1 VSDIVKGFYA
11 ALNYEGNETIFNI
24 GSSRPVQLLAMVKA
38 IEKVTGK
45 TAIINWMPE
54 QPGDVKETFADT
66 TKAQSELGYA
76 AELTL
81 EKGIENFMHWK
92 ERQKL
97 VVD

>member
-1 VSDIVKGFYA
+1 MEGQPINLFGDGKTMRDYTYVSDIVKGFYA

-24 GSSRPVQLLAMVKA
+24 GSSRPVQLLTMVEA

-66 TKAQSELGYA
+66 TKAGQNWAML
-76 AELTL
+76 L
-81 EKGIENFMHWK
+81 K
-92 ERQKL
+92 
-97 VVD
+97 